1 MLKEQEKLLE
11 KAKNQGFMPE
21 LVKIFEDDEKGL
33 SRYRV
38 AELKKL
44 YKLMRFYIKDQADL
58 AKRAD
63 MLIYV
68 VEECEG
74 MYIPDNFERTYAAM
88 VYITECEK
96 RYGSMY
102 NIRWLVMQLAA
113 MELTWD
119 EIDLIMRRTVNTPGL
134 GQSKWRIPDIVHDAK
149 ERGYGMDDICIYLD
163 IYIKALDGGLCYFNN
178 CSKFIDRIERYKAYG
193 MSHDDIIRNEKLI
206 KRGNYDEVCL
216 RIIERTCPDI
226 RNFVK
231 GFKKAADNIEKAAG
245 FKTLYHCDNA
255 LYCYDIDDVKS
266 YVEFCRLRE
275 KMGKAYKC
283 GTTAMTIYVPVTEVL
298 YDMSLSGICLKFSFY
313 DGLHLKKSSQ
323 GANGAGSDF
332 YISPRE
338 TPQTVKEYLIT
349 ADMNMYIKRN
359 KKWIP
364 LQLQELSIA
373 FTNSPAIKEMFM
385 FFINQFIK
393 MKKNAWK
400 DVLPSLD
407 DYAVSG
413 LPKLAA
419 NELTAAMSYDEAV
432 KAHYQKARFA
442 DWNKND
448 RRLCFIIMTALP
460 KVEEKYR
467 DSLTALKDLT
477 PDDMID
483 MYGIDIT
490 ENKNNTYSIVENVLT
505 AVTSYNVRIKGMAD
519 DIKKEFAK
527 KFVPD
532 GCADNMKTDV
542 DEFVHQYISMMMRTK
557 QKAEMDFDSA
567 EDFVKAYE
575 KAQYKDISMQTPK
588 FTVSKD
594 SAFNGLK
601 KLLPSNFKW
610 IKTKKDL
617 ILKSIETKT
626 YIYSYAPKI
635 KDDKCAVY
643 TFTCPDNGIRYAA
656 VFTRTK
662 NGKYR
667 LYEVYSEYEFI
678 EGIDTE
684 SIKTA
689 EKYILGFLQQK

>member
-21 LVKIFEDDEKGL
+21 LVKIFEDDEEGL
-33 SRYRV
+33 SRYNV

-68 VEECEG
+68 VEECEE

-96 RYGSMY
+96 RYGSTY
-102 NIRWLVMQLAA
+102 NMRWLVMQLAA

-119 EIDLIMRRTVNTPGL
+119 EIDLIVRRTVNTPGL

-149 ERGYGMDDICIYLD
+149 ERGCGMDDICIYLD
-163 IYIKALDGGLCYFNN
+163 IYIKALDGDRCYFKN
-178 CSKFIDRIERYKAYG
+178 CSKFIDRIERYKTYG
-193 MSHDDIIRNEKLI
+193 ISHDNIILNEKLI
-206 KRGNYDEVCL
+206 KRGDYDEVCL
-216 RIIERTCPDI
+216 RIIERTYPDI

-245 FKTLYHCDNA
+245 FKTLYHCNNA

-323 GANGAGSDF
+323 ATNRAGSDF

-349 ADMNMYIKRN
+349 ADMNMYVKRN

-364 LQLQELSIA
+364 LQLQELGIA
-373 FTNSPAIKEMFM
+373 FTYSPAIKEMFM

-400 DVLPSLD
+400 DALPSLD

-490 ENKNNTYSIVENVLT
+490 ENKNRTYSIVENVLT

-519 DIKKEFAK
+519 DIKEEFAK

-588 FTVSKD
+588 FAVPKD

-617 ILKSIETKT
+617 ILKSIEIKT
-626 YIYSYAPKI
+626 YIYSYARKI
-635 KDDKCAVY
+635 KNDKCAVY
-643 TFTCPDNGIRYAA
+643 TFECPDNGIHYAA
-656 VFTRTK
+656 VFTKAR
-662 NGKYR
+662 NGKYK
-667 LYEVYSEYEFI
+667 LWTVYSEYEFTAEI
-678 EGIDTE
+678 INTE
-684 SIKTA
+684 DIKTA
-689 EKYILGFLQQK
+689 KKYISRFL

>member
-21 LVKIFEDDEKGL
+21 LVKIFEDDEEGL
-33 SRYRV
+33 SRYNV

-68 VEECEG
+68 VEECEE

-96 RYGSMY
+96 RYGSTY
-102 NIRWLVMQLAA
+102 NMRWLVMQLAA

-119 EIDLIMRRTVNTPGL
+119 EIDLIVRRTVNTPGL
-134 GQSKWRIPDIVHDAK
+134 GQSKWCIPDIVHDAK
-149 ERGYGMDDICIYLD
+149 ERGCGMDDICIYLD
-163 IYIKALDGGLCYFNN
+163 IYIKALDGDRCYFRN
-178 CSKFIDRIERYKAYG
+178 CSKFIDRIERYKTYG
-193 MSHDDIIRNEKLI
+193 ISHDNIILNEKLI
-206 KRGNYDEVCL
+206 KRGDYDEVCL
-216 RIIERTCPDI
+216 RIIERTYPDI

-245 FKTLYHCDNA
+245 FKTLYHCNNA

-349 ADMNMYIKRN
+349 ADMNMYVKRN

-364 LQLQELSIA
+364 LQLQELGVA
-373 FTNSPAIKEMFM
+373 FTDSPAIKEMFM

-400 DVLPSLD
+400 DAWPSLD

-419 NELTAAMSYDEAV
+419 NELTAAKIYEEQGILCNKQWLEENIKPILEEKMPELAENTFKYMHFSDPQYEKWVENADFTHLNEGPFPLKDYEKLYDDV
-432 KAHYQKARFA
+432 SMFMQHGIDPTK
-442 DWNKND
+442 DLNNV
-448 RRLCFIIMTALP
+448 IMTSP
-460 KVEEKYR
+460 
-467 DSLTALKDLT
+467 
-477 PDDMID
+477 
-483 MYGIDIT
+483 GICVT
-490 ENKNNTYSIVENVLT
+490 NNTASE
-505 AVTSYNVRIKGMAD
+505 IKPFAFED
-519 DIKKEFAK
+519 SDI
-527 KFVPD
+527 
-532 GCADNMKTDV
+532 GGLYITDN
-542 DEFVHQYISMMMRTK
+542 I
-557 QKAEMDFDSA
+557 
-567 EDFVKAYE
+567 E
-575 KAQYKDISMQTPK
+575 KIGIG
-588 FTVSKD
+588 
-594 SAFNGLK
+594 AFNGCTGMSTVSMADELTAKTDAEIFSDTQIDTGAMK
-601 KLLPSNFKW
+601 KVAETTKTAQFGKNMVQ
-610 IKTKKDL
+610 KTK
-617 ILKSIETKT
+617 T
-626 YIYSYAPKI
+626 
-635 KDDKCAVY
+635 
-643 TFTCPDNGIRYAA
+643 
-656 VFTRTK
+656 
-662 NGKYR
+662 
-667 LYEVYSEYEFI
+667 
-678 EGIDTE
+678 TE
-684 SIKTA
+684 MEIGA
-689 EKYILGFLQQK
+689 

>member
-21 LVKIFEDDEKGL
+21 LVKIFEDDEEGL
-33 SRYRV
+33 SRYNV

-68 VEECEG
+68 VEECEE

-96 RYGSMY
+96 RYGSTY
-102 NIRWLVMQLAA
+102 NMRWLVMQLAA

-119 EIDLIMRRTVNTPGL
+119 EIDLIVKRTVNTPGL

-149 ERGYGMDDICIYLD
+149 ERGCGMDDICIYLD
-163 IYIKALDGGLCYFNN
+163 IYIKALDGDRCYFRN
-178 CSKFIDRIERYKAYG
+178 CSKFIDRIERYKTYG
-193 MSHDDIIRNEKLI
+193 ISHDNIILNEKLI
-206 KRGNYDEVCL
+206 KRGDYDEVCL

-275 KMGKAYKC
+275 KMGKAYEC

-298 YDMSLSGICLKFSFY
+298 YDMSLSGIRLKFSFY
-313 DGLHLKKSSQ
+313 DSLHLKKSSQ
-323 GANGAGSDF
+323 ATNGAGSDF
-332 YISPRE
+332 YINPRE

-349 ADMNMYIKRN
+349 ADMNMYVKRN

-364 LQLQELSIA
+364 LQLQELGVA
-373 FTNSPAIKEMFM
+373 FTDSPAIKEMFT

-413 LPKLAA
+413 LP
-419 NELTAAMSYDEAV
+419 
-432 KAHYQKARFA
+432 
-442 DWNKND
+442 
-448 RRLCFIIMTALP
+448 
-460 KVEEKYR
+460 
-467 DSLTALKDLT
+467 
-477 PDDMID
+477 
-483 MYGIDIT
+483 
-490 ENKNNTYSIVENVLT
+490 
-505 AVTSYNVRIKGMAD
+505 
-519 DIKKEFAK
+519 
-527 KFVPD
+527 
-532 GCADNMKTDV
+532 
-542 DEFVHQYISMMMRTK
+542 
-557 QKAEMDFDSA
+557 
-567 EDFVKAYE
+567 
-575 KAQYKDISMQTPK
+575 
-588 FTVSKD
+588 
-594 SAFNGLK
+594 
-601 KLLPSNFKW
+601 
-610 IKTKKDL
+610 
-617 ILKSIETKT
+617 
-626 YIYSYAPKI
+626 
-635 KDDKCAVY
+635 
-643 TFTCPDNGIRYAA
+643 
-656 VFTRTK
+656 
-662 NGKYR
+662 
-667 LYEVYSEYEFI
+667 
-678 EGIDTE
+678 
-684 SIKTA
+684 
-689 EKYILGFLQQK
+689 